1 MSNNISC
8 SCFSRFVI
16 AIFLSIFTLSS
27 TNTHAADPNPDV
39 AKGTQLFKDAGC
51 TNCHDVHVKKVGPA
65 LKDVTKR
72 WPSQTLLINFIRNS
86 DKVKAQGDPYVTK
99 LTADFGG
106 MAMPNHE
113 FLSEGDVKAILAY
126 ITDEG
131 KKAGPDQGKKEEKV
145 VVDGQPANDNSGF
158 ILTLILIVLVLVI
171 IALSLVLIFIRKYLK
186 DKEST
191 LRDDERYLVNQKF
204 EVGTFLRSKGFIGV
218 VVFIFVC
225 VGVRSCWMGMMS
237 VGVEQNYEPKQPI
250 PFSHKIHAGQY
261 KINCNYCHTGVYKSK
276 QANIPSINICMNC
289 HSQIQEGA
297 VYGKAAIGVLLE
309 HNKKQQPI
317 EWVRVHNLPD
327 LAYFNHAQHVNAGGV
342 ECATCHG
349 PIDSMDVVRQF
360 SPLTM
365 GWCINCHRKTDIK
378 LKDNA
383 YYQKFVNKH
392 KSMTVENIGGL
403 ECSKC
408 HY

>member
-27 TNTHAADPNPDV
+27 SNLHAADPNPDV
-39 AKGTQLFKDAGC
+39 AKGASLFKESGC
-51 TNCHDVHVKKVGPA
+51 TSCHDIHTKKVGPA

-86 DKVKAQGDPYVTK
+86 DKVKTQGDPYVTK

-113 FLSEGDVKAILAY
+113 FLAEGDVKAILAY
-126 ITDEG
+126 ITDES
-131 KKAGPDQGKKEEKV
+131 KKAPIVEKKIEPGPG
-145 VVDGQPANDNSGF
+145 GATQPANDNSGF
-158 ILTLILIVLVLVI
+158 ILTLILIVLVLVVV
-171 IALSLVLIFIRKYLK
+171 ALSLVLIFIRKYLK

-191 LRDDERYLVNQKF
+191 LRDDEKYLVNQKF